1 MFRSRIEPA
10 FGAMLLRSVNAADV
24 VAWRNALIADGR
36 SETYM
41 RTLRNQLAALFNHAC
56 KIYGLREN
64 PVAKAGPF
72 GSKEAAPRKLAL
84 RGFWWVARAR
94 TERKR
99 GRRTTGLP
107 A

>member
-1 MFRSRIEPA
+1 MAAVPDVMKGFFGKMARQTLHHIRVGSLGEPGERIEPCL
-10 FGAMLLRSVNAADV
+10 GEADARDPSSQV
-24 VAWRNALIADGR
+24 EV
-36 SETYM
+36 
-41 RTLRNQLAALFNHAC
+41 
-56 KIYGLREN
+56 EN
-64 PVAKAGPF
+64 
-72 GSKEAAPRKLAL
+72 RAL